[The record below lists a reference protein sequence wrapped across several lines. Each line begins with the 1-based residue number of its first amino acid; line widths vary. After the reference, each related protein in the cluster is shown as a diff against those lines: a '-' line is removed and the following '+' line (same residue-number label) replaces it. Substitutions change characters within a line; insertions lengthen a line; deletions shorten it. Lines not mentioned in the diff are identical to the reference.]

1 MSSIWMGVSPG
12 PTEMRV
18 LAMAGPSETILK
30 ARLRRPPT
38 HPRALP
44 LLLAKGHNPFALE
57 PVQDWAPVVQPILAG
72 TRQSLGEVRRLMPV
86 ASLTLRTAILPVA
99 LVEPY
104 LAALERLGSRIA
116 SEQAGISPLSRVWRI
131 YVARRRGRL

>member
-44 LLLAKGHNPFALE
+44 LLLEAIALW
-57 PVQDWAPVVQPILAG
+57 Q
-72 TRQSLGEVRRLMPV
+72 GESVR
-86 ASLTLRTAILPVA
+86 VA
-99 LVEPY
+99 LAAEERGVEADLSAY
-104 LAALERLGSRIA
+104 D
-116 SEQAGISPLSRVWRI
+116 GIPVDDRAPLYTVDWVPPPAR
-131 YVARRRGRL
+131 ARRRHRDLQGVGDFCDLRQLLLFAVPR